1 MATSLKLIELHHLTL
16 YARLYNTPPH
26 THTQPPGPP
35 MSHGGMMPPGP
46 PPGLMQIPNS
56 APPIPGMPLPPMPLD
71 IAPPVAKRT
80 RAEDELIGE
89 HEYISN
95 NPVSGRSK

>member
-1 MATSLKLIELHHLTL
+1 M
-16 YARLYNTPPH
+16 P
-26 THTQPPGPP
+26 
-35 MSHGGMMPPGP
+35 HGGMMQQGP
-46 PPGLMQIPNS
+46 PPGLMQQIPNS

-89 HEYISN
+89 HEFISN
-95 NPVSGRSK
+95 NPVSGC